1 MISDEKAI
9 RYARLLKQYCN
20 ERPCR
25 DGECA
30 FLQEISGIRPLTEGR
45 LPEDWNLDGLAAK
58 DKRKTE

>member
-1 MISDEKAI
+1 MMSDAKAL

-30 FLQEISGIRPLTEGR
+30 FRQEKSGICPLTEGR
-45 LPEDWNLDGLAAK
+45 LPEDWQLDHI
-58 DKRKTE
+58 RPERQNE